1 MRGNGMRAAWFASTF
16 GLGLL
21 ATTGAPSAQT
31 IGPGGEAAT
40 PSSEIKLSDAEV
52 AKLKGGKYTA
62 ALLWH
67 TSSDFVNAVTAG
79 AKDEFARLGMDVVA
93 QTDAGFDAAKQ
104 KNDVDAKL
112 AQMRQL
118 FSVSTI
124 LDTPAS

>member
-40 PSSEIKLSDAEV
+40 PSSEVKLSDAEV

-67 TSSDFVNAVTAG
+67 IDAVRRGSERTG
-79 AKDEFARLGMDVVA
+79 AESRE
-93 QTDAGFDAAKQ
+93 
-104 KNDVDAKL
+104 
-112 AQMRQL
+112 
-118 FSVSTI
+118 
-124 LDTPAS
+124 